1 MISVIRIYS
10 YAFVKHSITIVID
23 RYQIKVL
30 GFKIKKSFGRG
41 RGGGSN
47 VMKSTSNQRRQD

>member
-30 GFKIKKSFGRG
+30 GFKIKKSLEGEG
-41 RGGGSN
+41 VG
-47 VMKSTSNQRRQD
+47 VQTL